1 MKKILSLIMT
11 MFIMLGTTGCE
22 QEKKAELPSATE
34 VTKTVTQA
42 PTEAP
47 QTPTPTEKPKAEY
60 TDMRLHFI
68 DVGQGDSTFLELG
81 NGQTMLIDA
90 GNPENGSQIV
100 SYIKDFG
107 YSDINYVVATHPH
120 SDHIG
125 GLSTVLQSF
134 SVGDMYMPGQTHTSQ
149 TFENLVDTI
158 ANENIT
164 LHRAKAGVNILNEDK
179 IKIDILAP
187 FNDEYSNLNNCS
199 AVVRVKYGNTV
210 ALFTGDAEQQI
221 EAQILN
227 SGIDADILK
236 VGHHGS
242 DTASTSSFVSVV
254 TPKTA
259 VISCG
264 KYNSYGHPHD
274 ETLAILD
281 NAGADIYRTDEVGTV
296 IVTAD
301 SEKNI
306 SVDKKASEIKE
317 NAPPVVVAT
326 PEPEQE
332 TNAVASND
340 NTSQVVYIT
349 RTGSKFHR
357 DGCSYLNC
365 MIRAVF
371 SINERK
377 YYVKILE
384 GIFKYFTKKS
394 FVFT

>member
-1 MKKILSLIMT
+1 MT
-11 MFIMLGTTGCE
+11 NFTG
-22 QEKKAELPSATE
+22 
-34 VTKTVTQA
+34 
-42 PTEAP
+42 
-47 QTPTPTEKPKAEY
+47 
-60 TDMRLHFI
+60 H
-68 DVGQGDSTFLELG
+68 
-81 NGQTMLIDA
+81 
-90 GNPENGSQIV
+90 
-100 SYIKDFG
+100 
-107 YSDINYVVATHPH
+107 
-120 SDHIG
+120 
-125 GLSTVLQSF
+125 
-134 SVGDMYMPGQTHTSQ
+134 
-149 TFENLVDTI
+149 
-158 ANENIT
+158 
-164 LHRAKAGVNILNEDK
+164 DK

-242 DTASTSSFVSVV
+242 DTASTSSFISVV

-274 ETLAILD
+274 EILARLD

-326 PEPEQE
+326 PEPQQE
-332 TNAVASND
+332 TNAAASND
-340 NTSQVVYIT
+340 NTSQKVYIT

-357 DGCSYLNC
+357 DGCSYL
-365 MIRAVF
+365 
-371 SINERK
+371 
-377 YYVKILE
+377 
-384 GIFKYFTKKS
+384 KS
-394 FVFT
+394 RIESTVSEAKAMGLGPCSRCKPPQ

>member
-1 MKKILSLIMT
+1 MVKKILSLIMT
-11 MFIMLGTTGCE
+11 MLIMLGTTGCE

-47 QTPTPTEKPKAEY
+47 QTPTPTETPKAEY
-60 TDMRLHFI
+60 TDMRLHFM
-68 DVGQGDSTFLELG
+68 DVGQGDSTFIELG

-90 GNPENGSQIV
+90 GNPENGYEIAG
-100 SYIKDFG
+100 YIKGLG
-107 YSDINYVVATHPH
+107 YADINYVVATHPH

-125 GLSTVLQSF
+125 GMSTVLQSF
-134 SVGDMYMPGQTHTSQ
+134 AIGDMYMPGQAHTSQ

-158 ANENIT
+158 AQKGIT
-164 LHRAKAGVNILNEDK
+164 LHKAKAGVNILDDDK

-187 FNDEYSNLNNCS
+187 FNEEYSNLNNCS
-199 AVVRVKYGNTV
+199 AIVRVKYGNTV
-210 ALFTGDAEQQI
+210 AIFTGDAEAQI
-221 EAQILN
+221 ESQILN

-242 DTASTSSFVSVV
+242 DTASSESFISAVS
-254 TPKTA
+254 PKTA

-264 KYNSYGHPHD
+264 KYNSYGHPHN
-274 ETLAILD
+274 EILARLD
-281 NAGADIYRTDEVGTV
+281 KAGADIYRTDEVGTV

-317 NAPPVVVAT
+317 NAPPVVVVT
-326 PEPEQE
+326 PEPQQE
-332 TNAVASND
+332 TNAAASND
-340 NTSQVVYIT
+340 NASQTVYIT

-357 DGCSYLNC
+357 DGCSYL
-365 MIRAVF
+365 
-371 SINERK
+371 
-377 YYVKILE
+377 
-384 GIFKYFTKKS
+384 KS
-394 FVFT
+394 RIESTVSEAKAMGLGPCSRCKPPQ

>member
-11 MFIMLGTTGCE
+11 MLIMLGTTGCE

-47 QTPTPTEKPKAEY
+47 QTPKAEY

-68 DVGQGDSTFLELG
+68 DVGQGDSTFIELG

-100 SYIKDFG
+100 SYIKGFG
-107 YSDINYVVATHPH
+107 YSDITYVVATHPH

-125 GLSTVLQSF
+125 GMSTVLQSF
-134 SVGDMYMPGQTHTSQ
+134 AIGDMYMPGQAHTSQ

-158 ANENIT
+158 AQEGTT
-164 LHRAKAGVNILNEDK
+164 LHKAKAGVNVLDDDK
-179 IKIDILAP
+179 IKMDILAP

-199 AVVRVKYGNTV
+199 AIVRVKYGNTV
-210 ALFTGDAEQQI
+210 AIFTGDAETQI
-221 EAQILN
+221 ESQILN

-242 DTASTSSFVSVV
+242 DTASSESFISAVS
-254 TPKTA
+254 PKTA

-264 KYNSYGHPHD
+264 KYNSYGHPHN
-274 ETLAILD
+274 EILARLD

-317 NAPPVVVAT
+317 NAPPVVVVT
-326 PEPEQE
+326 PEPQQE

-340 NTSQVVYIT
+340 NTSQTVYIT

-357 DGCSYLNC
+357 DGCSYL
-365 MIRAVF
+365 
-371 SINERK
+371 
-377 YYVKILE
+377 
-384 GIFKYFTKKS
+384 KS
-394 FVFT
+394 RIESTVSEAKAMGLGPCSRCKPPQ

>member
-1 MKKILSLIMT
+1 MKRLLSIVMSMLIIL
-11 MFIMLGTTGCE
+11 GATGCE
-22 QEKKAELPSATE
+22 QAKTPETEIKTETVAVETATQKPE
-34 VTKTVTQA
+34 EHTQ
-42 PTEAP
+42 TEAP
-47 QTPTPTEKPKAEY
+47 PTPTNTPAAEY
-60 TDMRLHFI
+60 TDMRIHFI

-100 SYIKDFG
+100 SYIKGFG
-107 YSDINYVVATHPH
+107 YSDIDYVVATHPH

-125 GLSTVLQSF
+125 GMSTVLQSF
-134 SVGDMYMPGQTHTSQ
+134 AIGDMYMSGQAHTSQ

-158 ANENIT
+158 AQEGIT
-164 LHRAKAGVNILNEDK
+164 LHKAKAGVNVLDDDK

-199 AVVRVKYGNTV
+199 AVVRIKYGNTV
-210 ALFTGDAEQQI
+210 AIFTGDAEQQI

-274 ETLAILD
+274 ETLARLD

-317 NAPPVVVAT
+317 NAPPIVVVT
-326 PEPEQE
+326 PEPQQE
-332 TNAVASND
+332 TNAAASND
-340 NTSQVVYIT
+340 NTSQKVYIT

-357 DGCSYLNC
+357 DGCSYL
-365 MIRAVF
+365 
-371 SINERK
+371 
-377 YYVKILE
+377 
-384 GIFKYFTKKS
+384 KS
-394 FVFT
+394 RIESTVSEAKAMGLGPCSRCKPPQ

>member
-11 MFIMLGTTGCE
+11 MLIMLGTTGCE

-42 PTEAP
+42 STEVP
-47 QTPTPTEKPKAEY
+47 QTPAPTETPKAEY

-68 DVGQGDSTFLELG
+68 DVGQGDSTFIELG

-90 GNPENGSQIV
+90 GNPENGYEIAG
-100 SYIKDFG
+100 YIKG
-107 YSDINYVVATHPH
+107 LEYTDINYVVATHPH

-125 GLSTVLQSF
+125 GMSTVLQSF
-134 SVGDMYMPGQTHTSQ
+134 AIGDMYMPGQAHTSQ

-158 ANENIT
+158 AQEGIT
-164 LHRAKAGVNILNEDK
+164 LHKAKAGVNVLDDDK

-221 EAQILN
+221 ESQILN

-242 DTASTSSFVSVV
+242 GTASTSSFISVV

-264 KYNSYGHPHD
+264 KYNSYGHPHN
-274 ETLAILD
+274 ETLARLD

-301 SEKNI
+301 MEKNI

-317 NAPPVVVAT
+317 NAPPVVVVT
-326 PEPEQE
+326 PEPQQE
-332 TNAVASND
+332 TNTAVSND
-340 NTSQVVYIT
+340 NTSQTVYIT
-349 RTGSKFHR
+349 RTGKKYHR
-357 DGCSYLNC
+357 DGCSYL
-365 MIRAVF
+365 
-371 SINERK
+371 
-377 YYVKILE
+377 
-384 GIFKYFTKKS
+384 KS
-394 FVFT
+394 RIESTVSEAKGMGLGPCSRCNPPR

>member
-11 MFIMLGTTGCE
+11 MLIMLGTTGCE

-47 QTPTPTEKPKAEY
+47 QTLTPTEKPKAEY

-100 SYIKDFG
+100 SYIKGLG
-107 YSDINYVVATHPH
+107 YSDIDYIVATHPH

-125 GLSTVLQSF
+125 GMSTILQSF
-134 SVGDMYMPGQTHTSQ
+134 AIGDMYMPGQAHTSQ

-158 ANENIT
+158 AQEGIT
-164 LHRAKAGVNILNEDK
+164 LHKAKAGVNVLDDDK

-199 AVVRVKYGNTV
+199 AIVRVKYGNTV
-210 ALFTGDAEQQI
+210 AIFTGDAEAQI
-221 EAQILN
+221 ESQILN

-242 DTASTSSFVSVV
+242 DTASSESFISAVS
-254 TPKTA
+254 PKTA

-274 ETLAILD
+274 EILARLN

-317 NAPPVVVAT
+317 NAPPVVVVT
-326 PEPEQE
+326 PEPQQE
-332 TNAVASND
+332 TNTAVSND
-340 NTSQVVYIT
+340 NTSQTVYIT

-357 DGCSYLNC
+357 DGCSYL
-365 MIRAVF
+365 
-371 SINERK
+371 
-377 YYVKILE
+377 
-384 GIFKYFTKKS
+384 KS
-394 FVFT
+394 RIESTVSEAKAMGLTPCSRCQPPQ

>member
-11 MFIMLGTTGCE
+11 MLIMLGTTGCE

-42 PTEAP
+42 STEVP
-47 QTPTPTEKPKAEY
+47 QTPAPTETPKAEY

-68 DVGQGDSTFLELG
+68 DVGQGDSTFIELG

-90 GNPENGSQIV
+90 GNPENGYEIAG
-100 SYIKDFG
+100 YIKG
-107 YSDINYVVATHPH
+107 LEYTDINYVVATHPH

-125 GLSTVLQSF
+125 GMSTILQSF
-134 SVGDMYMPGQTHTSQ
+134 AIGDMYMPGQAHTSQ

-158 ANENIT
+158 AQEGIT
-164 LHRAKAGVNILNEDK
+164 LHKAKAGVNVLDDDK

-210 ALFTGDAEQQI
+210 AIFTGDAEAQI
-221 EAQILN
+221 ESQILN

-242 DTASTSSFVSVV
+242 DTASSESFISAVS
-254 TPKTA
+254 PKTA

-264 KYNSYGHPHD
+264 KYNSYSHPHN
-274 ETLAILD
+274 EILARLD

-317 NAPPVVVAT
+317 NAPPVVVVT
-326 PEPEQE
+326 PEPQQE
-332 TNAVASND
+332 TSNVSNTD
-340 NTSQVVYIT
+340 NVSQKVFVT
-349 RTGSKFHR
+349 RTGSKYHR
-357 DGCSYLNC
+357 DGCSYL
-365 MIRAVF
+365 
-371 SINERK
+371 
-377 YYVKILE
+377 
-384 GIFKYFTKKS
+384 KS
-394 FVFT
+394 RIESTVSEAKAMGRGPCSRCKPPQ

>member
-1 MKKILSLIMT
+1 MKSLLSIVLSML
-11 MFIMLGTTGCE
+11 IMLGTTGCE

-47 QTPTPTEKPKAEY
+47 QTPIPTEKPKAEY

-100 SYIKDFG
+100 SYIKGFG
-107 YSDINYVVATHPH
+107 YSDIDYVVATHPH

-125 GLSTVLQSF
+125 GMSTVLQSF
-134 SVGDMYMPGQTHTSQ
+134 AIGDMYMSGQAHTSQ
-149 TFENLVDTI
+149 TFESLVDTI
-158 ANENIT
+158 AQEEIT
-164 LHRAKAGVNILNEDK
+164 LHKAKAGVNVLDDDK

-199 AVVRVKYGNTV
+199 AVVRIKYGNTV
-210 ALFTGDAEQQI
+210 AIFTGDAEAQI
-221 EAQILN
+221 ESQILN

-242 DTASTSSFVSVV
+242 DTASSESFISAVS
-254 TPKTA
+254 PKTA

-274 ETLAILD
+274 ETLARLD
-281 NAGADIYRTDEVGTV
+281 NSGADIYRTDEVGTV

-332 TNAVASND
+332 TNAAASND
-340 NTSQVVYIT
+340 NTSQTVYIT
-349 RTGSKFHR
+349 RTGKKYHR
-357 DGCSYLNC
+357 DGCSYL
-365 MIRAVF
+365 
-371 SINERK
+371 
-377 YYVKILE
+377 
-384 GIFKYFTKKS
+384 KS
-394 FVFT
+394 RIESTVSEAKAMGLGPCSRCKPPQ

>member
-11 MFIMLGTTGCE
+11 MLIMLGTTGCE

-34 VTKTVTQA
+34 VTKTVAQA
-42 PTEAP
+42 HTEAP
-47 QTPTPTEKPKAEY
+47 QTPTPTETPKAEY

-68 DVGQGDSTFLELG
+68 DVGQGDSTFIELG

-90 GNPENGSQIV
+90 GNPENGYEIAG
-100 SYIKDFG
+100 YIKGLG
-107 YSDINYVVATHPH
+107 YAEINYVVATHPH

-125 GLSTVLQSF
+125 GMSTVLQSF
-134 SVGDMYMPGQTHTSQ
+134 AIGDMYMPGQAHTSQ

-164 LHRAKAGVNILNEDK
+164 LHKAKAGVNVLDDDR

-199 AVVRVKYGNTV
+199 AIVRVKYGNTV
-210 ALFTGDAEQQI
+210 AIFTGDAEAQI
-221 EAQILN
+221 ESQILN

-242 DTASTSSFVSVV
+242 DTASSESFISAVS
-254 TPKTA
+254 PKTA

-274 ETLAILD
+274 ETLARLD
-281 NAGADIYRTDEVGTV
+281 KAGADIYRTDEVGTV

-317 NAPPVVVAT
+317 NAPPVEVAT
-326 PEPEQE
+326 LESEQN
-332 TNAVASND
+332 TNAAVSND
-340 NTSQVVYIT
+340 NVSQQVFVT
-349 RTGSKFHR
+349 RTGKRYHR
-357 DGCSYLNC
+357 DGCSYL
-365 MIRAVF
+365 
-371 SINERK
+371 
-377 YYVKILE
+377 
-384 GIFKYFTKKS
+384 KS
-394 FVFT
+394 RIESTVSEAKSMGLTSCSRCQPPR